1 MSGVLNLLVP
11 VNPSKRRDRP
21 LEEVGKILPALF
33 RKQLRGAQAPLV
45 ELLAPLWPRVVGKG
59 IAAQCRPVSFA
70 GGTLTIA
77 TACPTWAAQ
86 LRQLSEEIRA
96 ETNRFLGSDL
106 IKKLRIRHDPK
117 MDSPDFAANA
127 EALAPSE
134 HLDPGW
140 PGEMGHL
147 EPVVAGVLRRSY
159 SKYFARNNRKVH

>member
-1 MSGVLNLLVP
+1 M
-11 VNPSKRRDRP
+11 
-21 LEEVGKILPALF
+21 EEVGKILPALF

-45 ELLAPLWPRVVGKG
+45 ELLAPMWPRVVGKA

-106 IKKLRIRHDPK
+106 IKKLRIRHDPR
-117 MDSPDFAANA
+117 MDSPGFAASIETA
-127 EALAPSE
+127 APLDR
-134 HLDPGW
+134 LDPEW
-140 PGEMGHL
+140 PGETGRL
-147 EPVVAGVLRRSY
+147 EADVAGVLRRSY